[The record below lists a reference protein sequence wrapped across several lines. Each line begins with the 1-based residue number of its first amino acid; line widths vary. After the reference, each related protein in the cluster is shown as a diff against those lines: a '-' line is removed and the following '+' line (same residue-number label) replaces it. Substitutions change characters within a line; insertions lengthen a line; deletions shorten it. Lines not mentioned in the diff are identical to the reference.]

1 MIIQDTLV
9 IAGLLADTNE
19 LDEEI
24 IKAQNEIDIISETVK
39 KLVKNNGERPQS
51 QEEYTR
57 RYNDLVE
64 KYNSKKKELDN
75 LQAEKK
81 RKKLQRSTLD
91 AFIDNLKNEESI
103 VSFDDKLW
111 ILLVDSAIINRDGT
125 IIFKFANGLE
135 KTI

>member
-1 MIIQDTLV
+1 MV
-9 IAGLLADTNE
+9 E
-19 LDEEI
+19 
-24 IKAQNEIDIISETVK
+24 
-39 KLVKNNGERPQS
+39 
-51 QEEYTR
+51 
-57 RYNDLVE
+57 RYNL
-64 KYNSKKKELDN
+64 KKKELDN

-111 ILLVDSAIINRDGT
+111 ILLVDSATIYRDGT
-125 IIFKFANGLE
+125 VKFKFANGLE

>member
-1 MIIQDTLV
+1 MLFCIINV
-9 IAGLLADTNE
+9 IIYLKFVYKRRDSKYITAKD
-19 LDEEI
+19 
-24 IKAQNEIDIISETVK
+24 
-39 KLVKNNGERPQS
+39 NGERPQS

-64 KYNSKKKELDN
+64 RYNLKKKELDN

-81 RKKLQRSTLD
+81 RKKLQRSTLN

-111 ILLVDSAIINRDGT
+111 ILLVDSATINRDGT
-125 IIFKFANGLE
+125 VKFKFANGLE